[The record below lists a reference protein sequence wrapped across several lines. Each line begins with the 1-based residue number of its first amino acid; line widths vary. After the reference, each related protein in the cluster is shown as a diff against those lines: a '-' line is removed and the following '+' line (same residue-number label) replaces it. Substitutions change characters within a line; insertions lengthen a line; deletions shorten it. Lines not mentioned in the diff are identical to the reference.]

1 MQRIVRNLEKER
13 NVTKEGTVTKERR
26 RGGESVTM
34 RRVCRGAIAGVLTVV
49 LLTSGVFAQQP
60 RAGAVDLTMYF
71 PIGVAGP
78 LTTLMTKMVGEFNA
92 SHPTIHVNPVF
103 AGDYV
108 SASAK
113 AQAGITAGAPP
124 DVAVLLAADLF
135 TFTDERAVLPLDK
148 YFTKKELSDYWP
160 AFLANGR
167 LHGHIYSIPFQRSTP
182 VLYYNKA
189 MFRQARIKKAPATWT
204 ALVQDAKKLTRR
216 DAAGHVTRYGVE
228 FPSDGTVYWMW
239 EGLVLETKQKL
250 FSPQGTKVSFD
261 SPGAIK
267 ATNFLIDLSRKS
279 HVMAPGILAWGGA
292 PTDFD
297 GGKVAMIYHSTGS
310 LSAILAGAKFPVG
323 VAFMPRD
330 KTYGAP
336 TGGGSMYVFKNIPAS
351 HVKPSITFIK
361 WMTSPARA
369 AQWSIETGYVAVR
382 KSAFK
387 THAMKVWA
395 KKYPQVLVA
404 RNQLRYAHAELATH
418 QDQQIHKFID
428 DELQA
433 AIAGQTSTKKALQ
446 TAQQESDQ
454 VLSQFRRYSRSLRV
468 SRREEGRVGR

>member
-1 MQRIVRNLEKER
+1 MNKL
-13 NVTKEGTVTKERR
+13 RR
-26 RGGESVTM
+26 FLHAQFVG
-34 RRVCRGAIAGVLTVV
+34 RRMIRTTTAVVLGAV
-49 LLTSGVFAQQP
+49 LLTPAVSAQQP
-60 RAGAVDLTMYF
+60 RAGTVDLSMYF

-78 LTTLMTKMVGEFNA
+78 LNTLMTKLVGEFNA
-92 SHPTIHVNPVF
+92 SHPSIHVDPVF
-103 AGDYV
+103 AGDYI
-108 SASAK
+108 STSAK
-113 AQAGITAGAPP
+113 AQAGISAGKPP

-135 TFTDERAVLPLDK
+135 SFTDEHAVLPLDK
-148 YFTKKELSDYWP
+148 YFTKKELADYWP

-189 MFRQARIKKAPATWT
+189 MFRQAHIKTAPATWT
-204 ALVQDAKKLTRR
+204 QLVQDARKLTRR
-216 DAAGHVTRYGVE
+216 DSSGTVTRYGVE

-239 EGLVLETKQKL
+239 EGLVLETGQKL
-250 FSPQGTKVSFD
+250 FSPQGTNVNFD
-261 SPGAIK
+261 SPGAIR
-267 ATNFLIDLSRKS
+267 ATNFLIDLSRKY

-297 GGKVAMIYHSTGS
+297 GGKAAMIYHSTGS

-323 VAFMPRD
+323 VAFMPKD

-351 HVKPSITFIK
+351 HVKASITFIK

-369 AQWSIETGYVAVR
+369 AEWSIETGYVAVR
-382 KSAFK
+382 KSAFR
-387 THAMKVWA
+387 THAMVAWA

-404 RNQLRYAHAELATH
+404 RNQLKYAYAELATH

-433 AIAGQTSTKKALQ
+433 AIAGQTPTKQALR

-454 VLSQFRRYSRSLRV
+454 VLSQFRR
-468 SRREEGRVGR
+468 